1 MEKLLSLHYCLHQ
14 LIYFGASA
22 GIISF
27 AATFL
32 LGKGFPASQVSIL
45 LASFHSMTENYL
57 ISIVGRLGGNSSHV
71 GTALFIATISAA
83 PVLGLTIRK
92 IDRYRLE
99 HPV

>member
-1 MEKLLSLHYCLHQ
+1 MKKHLSLHYCLHQ

-22 GIISF
+22 GIT
-27 AATFL
+27 TFL

-57 ISIVGRLGGNSSHV
+57 ISIVGRLGSNSSHV